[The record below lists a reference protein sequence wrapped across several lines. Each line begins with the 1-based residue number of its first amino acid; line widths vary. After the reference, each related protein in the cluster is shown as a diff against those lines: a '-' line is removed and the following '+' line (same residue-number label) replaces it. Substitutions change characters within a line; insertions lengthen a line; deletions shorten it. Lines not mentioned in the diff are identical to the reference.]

1 MNEKEL
7 ERVLKALANR
17 RRLAILKFLKKQKEV
32 SVGDIATEIK
42 LSFRATSKHLGLL
55 THAGVIDREQR
66 GLQMYYSLM
75 SNLPEGARRIIA
87 LL

>member
-7 ERVLKALANR
+7 ERVLKASANR
-17 RRLAILKFLKKQKEV
+17 RRLAIIKFLKKQKEA

-42 LSFRATSKHLGLL
+42 LSFRATSKHLALL
-55 THAGVIDREQR
+55 THAGIIDREQR
-66 GLQMYYSLM
+66 GLQMYYSII
-75 SNLPEGARRIIA
+75 SNLPEVARRIIA